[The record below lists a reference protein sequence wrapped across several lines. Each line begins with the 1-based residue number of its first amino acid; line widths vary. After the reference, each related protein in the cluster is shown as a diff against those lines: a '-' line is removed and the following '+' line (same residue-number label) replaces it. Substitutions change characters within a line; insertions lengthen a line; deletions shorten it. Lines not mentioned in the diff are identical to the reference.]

1 MQILLEE
8 GNPLRPLGICEIFI
22 GKREFQE
29 GEKVGKQAEIKADGK
44 LDR

>member
-8 GNPLRPLGICEIFI
+8 GNPLRPLGTCEIFT

-29 GEKVGKQAEIKADGK
+29 GEKVGKRTQIKADGK